1 MLLLGLYVSQ
11 TSKLFKEKLEGI
23 STFERF
29 HCGWLMIALPHI
41 PIGAIDCIA
50 DDLEVFRRIPVLYP
64 LQRKEVMPPPE
75 SEEIRFELGKDM
87 IGMST
92 SCLGC

>member
-1 MLLLGLYVSQ
+1 
-11 TSKLFKEKLEGI
+11 
-23 STFERF
+23 
-29 HCGWLMIALPHI
+29 MIALPHI

-64 LQRKEVMPPPE
+64 LHRKEVMPPPDL
-75 SEEIRFELGKDM
+75 EEIRFELGKDM

-92 SCLGC
+92 SLIPPSRANDR